1 MISNFQTAARTA
13 ALASPTPTNPAAA
26 IPRRIFDIV
35 VALTGLIAFLPILI
49 PVVIAIRLDSS
60 GPILFSQDRL
70 GQNGRLFR
78 LYKFRK
84 FRHGCHSRAV
94 TLKGDDRMTRV
105 GRFLER
111 TKIDEVP
118 QLWNVLRGDMA
129 VVGPRPE
136 TLDFADCFDGPF
148 AAILDHRPGIF
159 GPNQVYFRN
168 ECRLYP
174 ENTDPHV
181 FYRTVLFPA
190 KARADLEYFPRRRLD
205 QDIVWVIRGVL
216 AVFGIGLPAE
226 QVLNRL
232 RNPQIRSPDLE
243 RRPG

>member
-1 MISNFQTAARTA
+1 MISNFQAAARTA
-13 ALASPTPTNPAAA
+13 ALASPARSTPATT
-26 IPRRIFDIV
+26 IPRRIFDIAM
-35 VALTGLIAFLPILI
+35 ALTGFIVFLPILI
-49 PVVIAIRLDSS
+49 PVMIAIRLDSS

-84 FRHGCHSRAV
+84 FRQGCHGRAV

-148 AAILDHRPGIF
+148 AAVLDHRPGIF

-174 ENTDPHV
+174 ENVDPHA
-181 FYRTVLFPA
+181 FYRAVLFPA
-190 KARADLEYFPRRRLD
+190 KARADLEYFPHRRLD
-205 QDIVWVIRGVL
+205 QDIVWVVRGVL
-216 AVFGIGLPAE
+216 AVLGIGLPVE
-226 QVLNRL
+226 QALDRL
-232 RNPQIRSPDLE
+232 RAPQARPSDRE
-243 RRPG
+243 RRPE

>member
-13 ALASPTPTNPAAA
+13 AFAPPAPNDPAA
-26 IPRRIFDIV
+26 IPRRMLDIV
-35 VALTGLIAFLPILI
+35 VALIGLIVFLPVLI

-148 AAILDHRPGIF
+148 AAVLDHRPGIF

-174 ENTDPHV
+174 ENIDPQD

-205 QDIVWVIRGVL
+205 QDMLWVIRSIL
-216 AVFGIGLPAE
+216 AVLGIGPPAE

-232 RNPQIRSPDLE
+232 RIPQVRSSDLE

>member
-1 MISNFQTAARTA
+1 MISNFQTDARTA
-13 ALASPTPTNPAAA
+13 TLVPPTPTATAAA
-26 IPRRIFDIV
+26 IRRRLFDVV
-35 VALTGLIAFLPILI
+35 VALIGLIAFLPVLI

-84 FRHGCHSRAV
+84 FRHGCHGRAV
-94 TLKGDDRMTRV
+94 TLMDDNRMTRV

-148 AAILDHRPGIF
+148 AAVLAHRPGIF
-159 GPNQVYFRN
+159 GPNQVHFRN

-174 ENTDPHV
+174 ENIDPHV
-181 FYRTVLFPA
+181 FYRAVLFPA
-190 KARADLEYFPRRRLD
+190 KARADLEYFSRRRLD
-205 QDIVWVIRGVL
+205 QDMVWVVRGVL

-232 RNPQIRSPDLE
+232 RNPQAQPSEPE
-243 RRPG
+243 RQPE